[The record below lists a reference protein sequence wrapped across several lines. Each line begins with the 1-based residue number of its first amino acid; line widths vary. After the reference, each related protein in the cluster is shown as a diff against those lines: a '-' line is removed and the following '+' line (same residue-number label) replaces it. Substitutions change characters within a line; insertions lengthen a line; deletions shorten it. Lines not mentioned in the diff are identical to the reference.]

1 MPITATG
8 IGSGLDVESLVAQ
21 LVLAEVRPKEV
32 RLDRTEAAYQAQ
44 ISAYGSI
51 KGATSSFQTAAQAA
65 ADPATYQAKTTS
77 VSDYTKLST
86 SATSSAVEGSYSLTV
101 TDLAQTHSLATASGY
116 ASTSSAVG
124 TGTLTISIGTT
135 SYTAATDTYNSF
147 TQKTGT
153 SAVEVTID
161 SSNNTLAGLRD
172 AINGS
177 TAAVT
182 ASIIYDGSNYQLALA
197 AKNSG
202 AENSIAITADDDDL
216 DDVNTSGLSNFT
228 FSSAD
233 PATAGTNLVQTAVG
247 TDAALTINGLA
258 VTSASNVVSGA
269 VEGLD
274 ITLKETFS
282 EAETITVTNNTGAIK
297 TAIQGFVDGY
307 NELVTVLNAQTSYN
321 ASTGRG
327 STLTGDSTV
336 RSLLNTIRSQMN
348 DPVANSQSDYSYA
361 AQVGFKTNTLDGK
374 ITLDS
379 AKLDAAL
386 AADPLDIATLF
397 GAYGRATNP
406 NVEFVSSTS
415 ESEIGQYAVSYT
427 APQPASILASSLAN
441 NLNFS
446 QNANAAATF
455 DITVDGETAS
465 VTINSN
471 FASDAEAAA
480 VVQAAINAALSTKS
494 VSVTLAG
501 VSGDQLVVQ
510 SNTSGSSSSV
520 VVSNLDADASD
531 LGLNS
536 VITTT
541 GSDAVS
547 SIGGYDST
555 VSGTQ
560 LTGGLGTPTEGLK
573 VNILGGATS
582 DLGSLYFSRGIGS
595 KIDSLLS
602 SLLSANG
609 LVEARLTG
617 LAASV
622 KDVTASRQALSDR
635 ADNLEALYSNQF
647 NNLETLIAGI
657 NDTGSFLNQAL
668 SGFVAPLSF
677 VKK

>member
-21 LVLAEVRPKEV
+21 LVLSEVKPKEV

-51 KGATSSFQTAAQAA
+51 KGAMSGFQTAAQTT

-77 VSDYTKLST
+77 ASDYTKLST
-86 SATSSAVEGSYSLTV
+86 SATSSAVEGNYSLTV
-101 TDLAQTHSLATASGY
+101 TRLAQTHSLATSAGY
-116 ASTSSAVG
+116 ASTSAAVG
-124 TGTLTISIGTT
+124 TGTLTISTGTT
-135 SYTAATDTYNSF
+135 SYTSETDTYNSF

-153 SAVEVTID
+153 SAVVITID
-161 SSNNTLAGLRD
+161 ASNNSLAGLRD

-182 ASIIYDGSNYQLALA
+182 ASIIYDGANYQLALA
-197 AKNSG
+197 ANDSG
-202 AENSIAITADDDDL
+202 AENSIAIAVDDDDL
-216 DDVNTSGLSNFT
+216 NDTNAAGLSSFA
-228 FSSAD
+228 FSSGA
-233 PATAGTNLVQTAVG
+233 TNLTQTAEG

-282 EAETITVTNNTGAIK
+282 EPETITVTDNTGAIK

-336 RSLLNTIRSQMN
+336 RSLLNTIRSYMN
-348 DPVANSQSDYSYA
+348 DQVSNAQSDYSYA

-379 AKLDAAL
+379 TKLDAAL

-397 GAYGRATNP
+397 GAYGRTTNP
-406 NVEFVSSTS
+406 NVEFVSSTT
-415 ESEIGQYAVSYT
+415 ESEVGQYSVDYT
-427 APQPASILASSLAN
+427 PASAASILGSALAT

-465 VTINSN
+465 VTISSN
-471 FASDAEAAA
+471 YASDAEAAA
-480 VVQAAINAALSTKS
+480 GVQAAINAALSTKS

-501 VSGDQLVVQ
+501 VSGDQLVIQ

-520 VVSNLDADASD
+520 VVSNLDNDAAS

-536 VITTT
+536 VTTTT
-541 GSDAVS
+541 GSDAAGS
-547 SIGGYDST
+547 LGGFAAT

-560 LTGGLGTPTEGLK
+560 LTGGLGTPTEGVKLN
-573 VNILGGATS
+573 VLGGATS

-595 KIDSLLS
+595 KVDTLLS

-617 LAASV
+617 LASSV
-622 KDVTASRQALSDR
+622 KDVTASRQALSER
-635 ADNLEALYSNQF
+635 ADNLEALYRNQF
-647 NNLETLIAGI
+647 NNLETLISGI
-657 NDTGSFLNQAL
+657 NETGSFLNQAL